1 MPGNVSFPPIADIRR
16 IGSKG
21 LMDQPFSAPSTRQ
34 ELSVRLAE
42 ALTSDDDLE
51 ALVAFLRDDLA
62 YDPDNRSI
70 IGPVL
75 REDEFDAWQDLMNGV
90 HWNAGWPID
99 YDPNEVRELSRKLF
113 TEMQQ
118 T

>member
-1 MPGNVSFPPIADIRR
+1 MSAFHPLQTFAASAQT
-16 IGSKG
+16 G